1 MLDQIKDTLRLGS
14 LTVYDSA
21 EKIDICKAPYVVC
34 YDHGVEAQPG
44 TKGMLGKHIYEV
56 VCLVPYTD
64 VSGLPALEGRVRGL
78 LREVPGLRFTAS
90 GGTGVEQTYQARAL
104 ALTYTTCER
113 L

>member
-1 MLDQIKDTLRLGS
+1 MINQIKNTLRADG

-21 EKIDICKAPYVVC
+21 EEIGTCKAPYVVC

-44 TKGMLGKHIYEV
+44 TKGLLGKHIYEV

-90 GGTGVEQTYQARAL
+90 GGTGVKQTYQARAL
-104 ALTYTTCER
+104 ALTYTTSER